1 MNTLLILLIIFV
13 LYCIYKEKK
22 NILHLKVIK
31 KKLEL
36 FSDVSSIE
44 SNDDLSSF
52 NVDSLESDSQFSI
65 DEEVKDNKKINY
77 QYLNNLQYN
86 SEFEDVIN
94 AIKIMPVN
102 RKIFNLEILPVV
114 FKKINTDNF
123 DKKICDNFIS
133 QLNEYIE
140 NNIIVSTSFK
150 SGWEKVQNKLGLP
163 VLYQKENNKSV
174 ITSYEINSIKQFET
188 KNQIKYVFRLVMNKE
203 NVSDKMIIDV
213 SIVNNKIFDKKTTL
227 ESIFIIGYLSNVKNN
242 LTAYNTLN
250 YNKNI
255 PDNNDLSKQIGEK
268 FVKKELYK
276 RYKKQI
282 CDEGLDNLNIDKEGR
297 VFNYSILKRMR
308 KSNCN
313 K

>member
-22 NILHLKVIK
+22 NILHLKSNKK

-297 VFNYSILKRMR
+297 VFNYSILKRMI
-308 KSNCN
+308 
-313 K
+313 

>member
-1 MNTLLILLIIFV
+1 M
-13 LYCIYKEKK
+13 
-22 NILHLKVIK
+22 
-31 KKLEL
+31 